1 MVNASSS
8 DIMFPLREVSNEKRV
23 EVARV
28 IVSRLIEK
36 YKDSVLA
43 VYICGSNA
51 KKLDRAY
58 SDLETMCVVKDG
70 LGVPSKRLVY
80 NGLLVGVD
88 YPQDSTYLKA
98 ARKPG
103 HDWPL
108 GADECRNH
116 IVLFDRDGWMRKLA
130 EAVAENDRTDFTEA
144 IRFAALVMTESLA
157 AVCNADL
164 KHDQMD
170 LRTRAFYMAWDTAR
184 VVFLLNES
192 TCSQLAGSG
201 SDCSNAQS
209 SPVISRGS
217 SKLSEGSL
225 NPLRVN

>member
-1 MVNASSS
+1 
-8 DIMFPLREVSNEKRV
+8 
-23 EVARV
+23 
-28 IVSRLIEK
+28 
-36 YKDSVLA
+36 
-43 VYICGSNA
+43 VYICGSTA
-51 KKLDRAY
+51 KKLDRAH